1 MQFIS
6 YESESNLEECSEYSL
21 KIKPSHEQVDME
33 EKVVIFR
40 TYAHPVDDVSSLL
53 SPVTAEAGDEQ
64 TITVRWKPIKCANHY
79 EVFQKLDT
87 PDGKWQRIGTT
98 LDNFFKQKSAPCTEY
113 KYGIKVTID
122 DKESDIVEI
131 NHAVMT
137 ILDEN
142 MPYSPSN
149 LELIPTEN
157 GAQVTWDHSR
167 CFKSYRIRACRQ
179 DGHDELCEEYEG
191 ITSDSQKAFYT
202 IQGLHPCSEYQ
213 LQIFPSLG
221 ESELN
226 AETKVFKTTSP
237 AVKAPE
243 FTVSF
248 NDKTN
253 RSEFDWPVI

>member
-6 YESESNLEECSEYSL
+6 YESESNLDECSEYSL

-40 TYAHPVDDVSSLL
+40 TNAHPVDDVSSLL

-157 GAQVTWDHSR
+157 GAQVTWDH
-167 CFKSYRIRACRQ
+167 IR
-179 DGHDELCEEYEG
+179 
-191 ITSDSQKAFYT
+191 
-202 IQGLHPCSEYQ
+202 
-213 LQIFPSLG
+213 
-221 ESELN
+221 
-226 AETKVFKTTSP
+226 
-237 AVKAPE
+237 
-243 FTVSF
+243 
-248 NDKTN
+248 
-253 RSEFDWPVI
+253 